1 MRKNQKYFPIYLF
14 VTLAFGVVLGT
25 LLNFPVANFSSAK
38 NPTNKLNQL
47 INLIDTEYVDSV
59 NTDSIVDLAVN
70 DILEQLDPH
79 SVYIAKEE
87 LPDITQSMKGDFVG
101 IGINFYM
108 HKDTLSVINVVENGP
123 SEKAGLKSGDKILF
137 ADKTKLF
144 GRKLPTDS
152 LFATLKGDIGSE
164 VELTIFRKMFNKKIK
179 VTVTR
184 DVVPIKSVDVGL
196 MVDKKIGYI
205 KINRFSETTYEE
217 FHRELVDLKKQN
229 AQTIVVDLRNNGGG
243 YLEKAVEIADEFL
256 SENKLIVFT
265 KNRKGRI
272 DKTFSTSKGD
282 FEKGKLVIL
291 INENSASA
299 SEILAGAI
307 QDNDRGIIMGRRSFG
322 KGLVQRE
329 MNFGDGS
336 AVRLTIAR
344 YYTPTGRS
352 IQKSYD
358 NGNEDYN
365 KEFGHRF
372 ESGELYSKDS
382 IKIADTIQFKT
393 PKGKIVYGG
402 GGIVPDVFIPL
413 QMEHGDEGISYFMQS
428 PYVGNFVFEQL
439 DANRSK
445 YNGLTFNDFMA
456 KNLYAEQHF
465 KAFKEHFSKNE
476 FGDLGL
482 LEKFNQNKRLIQRYI
497 AAEFA
502 QQLYGGKYYYK
513 VILPYDAMIK
523 EVIKEQKK

>member
-1 MRKNQKYFPIYLF
+1 MKNNQNYFPIYLF
-14 VTLAFGVVLGT
+14 ATLAFGVVLGT
-25 LLNFPVANFSSAK
+25 MLNFPVANFSSAK
-38 NPTNKLNQL
+38 NPTNKLNKL

-70 DILEQLDPH
+70 DILAQLDPH
-79 SVYIAKEE
+79 SVYIPQEE
-87 LPDITQSMKGDFVG
+87 LEDVTQSMKGDFVG

-137 ADKTKLF
+137 ADKSKLF

-152 LFATLKGDIGSE
+152 LFSKLKGDIGSE
-164 VELTIFRKMFNKKIK
+164 VELTVFRKIQNKKLKI
-179 VTVTR
+179 TVKR
-184 DVVPIKSVDVGL
+184 DVVPIKSVDVAL
-196 MVDKKIGYI
+196 MVDKKTGYI
-205 KINRFSETTYEE
+205 KINRFSETTYDE
-217 FHRELVDLKKQN
+217 FHKELLILKKQN

-256 SENKLIVFT
+256 QENKLIVFT

-282 FEKGKLVIL
+282 FEKGKIVVL

-352 IQKSYD
+352 IQKSYEK
-358 NGNEDYN
+358 GGEDYSHDF
-365 KEFGHRF
+365 ERRF

-413 QMEHGDEGISYFMQS
+413 QVEHGDEGIAYLMQS

-439 DANRSK
+439 DKDRIK
-445 YNGLTFNDFMA
+445 YKGVSFKDFIA
-456 KNLYAEQHF
+456 KNLYSDAYFE
-465 KAFKEHFSKNE
+465 AFKKHFSQDE

-482 LEKFNQNKRLIQRYI
+482 LEKFNQNKKMIQRYI

-502 QQLYGGKYYYK
+502 QQLYGSKYYYE

-523 EVIKEQKK
+523 EVLKEEKK